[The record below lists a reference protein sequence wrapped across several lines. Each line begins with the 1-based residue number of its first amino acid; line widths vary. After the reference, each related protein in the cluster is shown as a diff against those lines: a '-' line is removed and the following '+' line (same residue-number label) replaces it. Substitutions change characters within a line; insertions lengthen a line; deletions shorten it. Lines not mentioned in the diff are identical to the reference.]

1 LFREGAPPCPNF
13 IGVAH
18 LLTVT
23 DVNNNQTA
31 DIYRYDANGNMTC
44 RIESG
49 ETFLQ
54 TYNVENQKSGIAL
67 ASGDCDTP
75 GTLLKTWIYTY
86 DGDGNKVKQVYTE
99 GTSTLTTYYY
109 PGGSYE
115 VQTDGSTQMIRHAV
129 FAPPERVLQVEI
141 LCHCGADCGQA

>member
-1 LFREGAPPCPNF
+1 M
-13 IGVAH
+13 
-18 LLTVT
+18 TVT

-31 DIYRYDANGNMTC
+31 DTYRYDANGNMTC

-54 TYNVENQKSGIAL
+54 TYNIENQMSGIAL

-86 DGDGNKVKQVYTE
+86 DGDGCGLCT
-99 GTSTLTTYYY
+99 
-109 PGGSYE
+109 
-115 VQTDGSTQMIRHAV
+115 
-129 FAPPERVLQVEI
+129 PERHD
-141 LCHCGADCGQA
+141 LCVPEHFV